1 MFSNDS
7 KKQREY
13 NIKITCEIIDIKFIV
28 WYKLDFCFYQL
39 LQHEQV
45 HTSFKN
51 EINFKQLCNGMYKKS
66 KFKIFNNHFAL
77 I

>member
-45 HTSFKN
+45 HTSFKKWN
-51 EINFKQLCNGMYKKS
+51 
-66 KFKIFNNHFAL
+66 
-77 I
+77 

>member
-45 HTSFKN
+45 HTSLQKMKLISNNYVMECIKN
-51 EINFKQLCNGMYKKS
+51 LS
-66 KFKIFNNHFAL
+66 LKFL
-77 I
+77 IIILH